1 MSSSSAGAA
10 AGAPSLFRQPKAVWA
25 TAFAAV
31 IGFTSIGLVDPILTS
46 IAEGLSATPSQV
58 SLLFT
63 SYFFVTAVMMLV
75 TGFVSSRIGG
85 RNTLLLGA
93 LLIAV
98 FAALAGT
105 SDSVA
110 ELVAYRAGWGLG
122 NAFFVVTALS
132 VIVGAASGGTAGAIL
147 LYEAALGLGI
157 SAGPLIGAAL
167 GAHSWRYPFFGTAAL
182 MTIGFLAIAVFLD
195 PQPKPARKIGLS
207 GPLKALRHPGLLTT
221 SVSALFYYYAFFT
234 VLAFAPFVL
243 RLSAHAIGLIFFGWG
258 VALALFSVLVAPRLQ
273 ARFGAFALLAVSLVG
288 FALLLCVMAFGT
300 IPMIVTAVIASG
312 ALMGVNNTVYT
323 EMALE
328 VSEQP
333 RPVAS
338 AAYNFLR
345 WFAGVIAPYAASRLG
360 ESSGPASAFLTAA
373 GAALIGGAILVALRG
388 NLGRYGQTRQ
398 DASISSVPPIGPILV
413 GLDGSAADRAVL
425 ARAVALSRQDGGAV
439 FVLHVRPIE
448 VFGEFA
454 AALEDRAAGRAVV
467 DTAVASLGAQGI
479 TAMGEVLEDSA
490 ALVPQRVIARANA
503 LAARTIVLGTRHPG
517 DLGNLMHGSV
527 ADIVGSEAGR
537 PVELVPSVA
546 GEGEAGETAL
556 EPRTFA
562 ATPGHRV

>member
-1 MSSSSAGAA
+1 M
-10 AGAPSLFRQPKAVWA
+10 
-25 TAFAAV
+25 
-31 IGFTSIGLVDPILTS
+31 
-46 IAEGLSATPSQV
+46 
-58 SLLFT
+58 FT

-207 GPLKALRHPGLLTT
+207 GPVKALRHPGLLTT
-221 SVSALFYYYAFFT
+221 SVSAFFYYYAFFT

-258 VALALFSVLVAPRLQ
+258 WRWPCSRCWSPP
-273 ARFGAFALLAVSLVG
+273 FA
-288 FALLLCVMAFGT
+288 
-300 IPMIVTAVIASG
+300 G
-312 ALMGVNNTVYT
+312 ALWRLRPACRQSGRLRPA
-323 EMALE
+323 AL
-328 VSEQP
+328 
-333 RPVAS
+333 RHG
-338 AAYNFLR
+338 LR
-345 WFAGVIAPYAASRLG
+345 HDPDDRDRRRRLG
-360 ESSGPASAFLTAA
+360 
-373 GAALIGGAILVALRG
+373 GAD
-388 NLGRYGQTRQ
+388 GRQ
-398 DASISSVPPIGPILV
+398 
-413 GLDGSAADRAVL
+413 
-425 ARAVALSRQDGGAV
+425 
-439 FVLHVRPIE
+439 
-448 VFGEFA
+448 
-454 AALEDRAAGRAVV
+454 
-467 DTAVASLGAQGI
+467 
-479 TAMGEVLEDSA
+479 
-490 ALVPQRVIARANA
+490 
-503 LAARTIVLGTRHPG
+503 
-517 DLGNLMHGSV
+517 
-527 ADIVGSEAGR
+527 
-537 PVELVPSVA
+537 
-546 GEGEAGETAL
+546 
-556 EPRTFA
+556 
-562 ATPGHRV
+562 